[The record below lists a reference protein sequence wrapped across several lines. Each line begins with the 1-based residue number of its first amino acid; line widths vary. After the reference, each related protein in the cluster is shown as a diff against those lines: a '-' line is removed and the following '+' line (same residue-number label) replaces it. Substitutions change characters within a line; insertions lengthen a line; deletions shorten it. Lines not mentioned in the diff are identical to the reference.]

1 MRNGASDR
9 GVSQVLA
16 RTRRDF
22 LREAAGVAVG
32 SALFR
37 PAWARAAAPRRKKKV
52 VVVTFG
58 GGARDQETFVQ
69 EGQENIPHL
78 MRELIPRS
86 SFFTQVVNRGI
97 LGHYVATASLAT
109 GVYETFNNFAAV
121 SPESP
126 TVFEYFRKD
135 LKRPSSDAWV
145 VAPSNGFNRI
155 GESSHRSY
163 GSGLGARVILP
174 KRLLTAATSGRSHD
188 YQHLLR
194 DNYETPY
201 YAPELAGSEF
211 ELQQL
216 EMLLKLSVDDFKS
229 HAQTL
234 SSPDELS
241 VYIARQL
248 MRQVAP
254 SLLWITL
261 HDIDVAHA
269 GAYSFTSREFAV
281 PIGSALSCGR
291 PFKSEPEY
299 AGRPPYLS
307 CRILVATP
315 TKMREAMASS
325 IIVLVT
331 SSRAPPGCWQAVPV
345 FGRML
350 FSTARWIPRTWCRRW
365 ERFWDSMLPSR
376 RASRSMKSCSFHA
389 TTAISNP
396 NCLLAIRQKRARSS
410 LRILPTLQQL
420 PLSFLPG
427 LLREL
432 ISFDFKF
439 PAERKARER
448 ELAYLGS
455 LPGPVERVFPGLL
468 GDPAFAPTR
477 GV

>member
-1 MRNGASDR
+1 MNFSEQHREDPLRSLMRNASDDR
-9 GVSQVLA
+9 DVSRLLS

-22 LREAAGVAVG
+22 LRDAAGVAIG

-37 PAWARAAAPRRKKKV
+37 PSWVRAAASRPKRKV

-58 GGARDQETFVQ
+58 GGARDQETFMP

-78 MRELIPRS
+78 MRELIPQAT
-86 SFFTQVVNRGI
+86 FFTQVVNHGI

-121 SPESP
+121 SPQSP

-135 LKRPSSDAWV
+135 LNRPSSDAWV

-163 GSGLGARVILP
+163 GMGLGARVILP
-174 KRLLTAATSGRSHD
+174 KRLLTAATSGGSHD

-201 YAPELAGSEF
+201 FTPDVAGGEF

-216 EMLLKLSVDDFKS
+216 ERILKLSVDDFRT
-229 HAQTL
+229 HAETL

-269 GAYSFTSREFAV
+269 GAYSLYIEGIRRTDR
-281 PIGSALSCGR
+281 LCGELW
-291 PFKSEPEY
+291 KAIQTEPEY
-299 AGRPPYLS
+299 AGNTTLFILPDFGRDSDDDAGGNGFQHHRTGDALS
-307 CRILVATP
+307 RTTWLLVAGAGV
-315 TKMREAMASS
+315 RESVVFDRAVDSTD
-325 IIVLVT
+325 LV
-331 SSRAPPGCWQAVPV
+331 
-345 FGRML
+345 
-350 FSTARWIPRTWCRRW
+350 
-365 ERFWDSMLPSR
+365 
-376 RASRSMKSCSFHA
+376 
-389 TTAISNP
+389 
-396 NCLLAIRQKRARSS
+396 
-410 LRILPTLQQL
+410 PTLGAMMGFNPSLAQGK
-420 PLSFLPG
+420 P
-427 LLREL
+427 
-432 ISFDFKF
+432 IS
-439 PAERKARER
+439 EV
-448 ELAYLGS
+448 L
-455 LPGPVERVFPGLL
+455 
-468 GDPAFAPTR
+468 
-477 GV
+477 

>member
-1 MRNGASDR
+1 MEGSEQIRRDPVRKALRSGASDR
-9 GVSQVLA
+9 EVSHVLA

-37 PAWARAAAPRRKKKV
+37 PAWARAAAPPRKRKV

-58 GGARDQETFVQ
+58 GGARDQETFMQ

-78 MRELIPRS
+78 MRELIPRA
-86 SFFTQVVNRGI
+86 SFFTQVVNQGI

-174 KRLLTAATSGRSHD
+174 KRLLTAATSGSSHD

-211 ELQQL
+211 ELHQL

-234 SSPDELS
+234 TSPDELS

-269 GAYSFTSREFAV
+269 GAYSLYIEGIRRTDRLCSDLWHAIQE
-281 PIGSALSCGR
+281 
-291 PFKSEPEY
+291 EPEY
-299 AGRPPYLS
+299 AGQTTLF
-307 CRILVATP
+307 ILP
-315 TKMREAMASS
+315 D
-325 IIVLVT
+325 
-331 SSRAPPGCWQAVPV
+331 
-345 FGRML
+345 FGRDSDEDAGGNGFQHHRTGDVLSRTTWML
-350 FSTARWIPRTWCRRW
+350 ASGPGIRENVVFDRAV
-365 ERFWDSMLPSR
+365 DSRDLV
-376 RASRSMKSCSFHA
+376 
-389 TTAISNP
+389 
-396 NCLLAIRQKRARSS
+396 
-410 LRILPTLQQL
+410 PTLGAIL
-420 PLSFLPG
+420 GFHTPLVQGKPMDEVS
-427 LLREL
+427 
-432 ISFDFKF
+432 
-439 PAERKARER
+439 
-448 ELAYLGS
+448 
-455 LPGPVERVFPGLL
+455 
-468 GDPAFAPTR
+468 
-477 GV
+477 